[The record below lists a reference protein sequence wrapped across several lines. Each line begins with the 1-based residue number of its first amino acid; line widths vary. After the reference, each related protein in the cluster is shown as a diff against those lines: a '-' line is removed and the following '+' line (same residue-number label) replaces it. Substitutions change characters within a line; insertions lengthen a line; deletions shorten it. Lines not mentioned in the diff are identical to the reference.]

1 MNNNSKIV
9 DNILIEMY
17 ALHQRCHAS
26 PEEAGAWCDAVE
38 ECMDIVYKYYPDTRV
53 VQRKE

>member
-17 ALHQRCHAS
+17 ALHQRCHTS